1 VLESLNVADG
11 SQTPDHH
18 VGSAASNLASSVM
31 RDDAAARQ
39 ALQFEGR
46 QMTLAEVL
54 DRAARMSGRLKSL
67 GISAGDRIALQVP
80 NVPAFSF
87 LYYAILRTG
96 AIVVPMNPLLRPAET
111 GYGLEHSG
119 ARMLIRFA
127 PAALESEAVQVEC
140 LDIADPWMDD
150 LATMPPDGTVS
161 PVREDDTAVI
171 LFTSGTTGRQKGAEL
186 THRGLRLNAE
196 ETRKLYALQPGE
208 AVLGVLPL
216 YHSYGQTCVLNA
228 ALSAGS
234 RVVLQSRFDARRAV
248 ELIDAESIGIV
259 AAVPTMIQGLLEA
272 SENDAAFRSVRMVQ
286 SGGAA
291 LPLATLREA
300 EARFGC
306 PVIEGYG
313 LTETSP
319 VATINTREPRPR
331 GSIGLPIHGVEVTVV
346 DGRGRELAAD
356 QVGEIVIR
364 GHNVMKGYWG
374 DPEATRE
381 AIDGEGWFHSGDLG
395 RRDADGFLYVVGR
408 IKDMINRGGLNVYPR
423 EIEEVLHEHPDV
435 LEAAVI
441 AVPDERL
448 GEEVGA
454 AIRLVRGG
462 TDLGEIREYVKE
474 RVAPYKYPRF
484 LWAVEELPKGP
495 TGKILKRL
503 IQMPAP
509 VQKS

>member
-39 ALQFEGR
+39 ALQFEER
-46 QMTLAEVL
+46 QMTLGEVL
-54 DRAARMSGRLKSL
+54 DRAARMTGRLRGL

-111 GYGLEHSG
+111 AYGLDRSG

-127 PAALESEAVQVEC
+127 SADPESETVDVDLLE
-140 LDIADPWMDD
+140 IIDPWMDD
-150 LATMPPDGTVS
+150 LATLPPDRTIA

-186 THRGLRLNAE
+186 THRGLRLNAA
-196 ETRKLYALQPGE
+196 ETRRLYALAPGE

-234 RVVLQSRFDARRAV
+234 RVVLQSRFDAARAV
-248 ELIDAESIGIV
+248 KLIDAESIGIV
-259 AAVPTMIQGLLEA
+259 AAVPTMIQDLLEA
-272 SENDAAFRSVRMVQ
+272 SEDDLAFRSVRMVQ

-319 VATINTREPRPR
+319 VATINSHEPRPR
-331 GSIGLPIHGVEVTVV
+331 GSIGLPIDGVEVTVV
-346 DGRGRELAAD
+346 DGRGHELAAD

-374 DPEATRE
+374 DPAATRE
-381 AIDGEGWFHSGDLG
+381 AIDDEGWFHSGDLG
-395 RRDADGFLYVVGR
+395 RRDVDGFLYVVGR

-454 AIRLVRGG
+454 AIRLVRDG
-462 TDLGEIREYVKE
+462 TDLSDIREYVKQ

-484 LWAVEELPKGP
+484 VWVVEELPKGP

-503 IQMPAP
+503 IEMP
-509 VQKS
+509 VVLQKS